1 MSARRTL
8 AVSRRTAL
16 QLWNDRRTL
25 ALLLGVPLA
34 LLVLMRLIYDDQI
47 ATFNRIGPL
56 LMGLFPFTMM
66 FLVTS
71 ITMQRERNNGT
82 LERLMASP
90 LGKGDLIAGYA
101 FTFTTVALLQVSLVA
116 LLAFGILDIPNRGS
130 LPLAVALTMLEAAL
144 GVALGLLASAFART
158 EFQAVEFMPLV
169 VLPQFL
175 LAGLIVPTSRLPG
188 YLEAVADALPL
199 KYAFDGLTRITHNG
213 DGLGTAAVLGD
224 FAFVAGVTVAAVA
237 AAALTLRRATE

>member
-1 MSARRTL
+1 MSAAATLAVARRT
-8 AVSRRTAL
+8 AM
-16 QLWNDRRTL
+16 QLWNDKRTL
-25 ALLLGVPLA
+25 VLLFGVPLA

-47 ATFNRIGPL
+47 ETFNRIAPL

-90 LGKGDLIAGYA
+90 MGKGDLIAGYA
-101 FTFTTVALLQVSLVA
+101 FTFTAVALVQVTLVA
-116 LLAFGILDIPNRGS
+116 VLTFGVLDIPNRGS
-130 LPLAVALTMLEAAL
+130 IQLAVALTGLEAAL

-175 LAGLIVPTSRLPG
+175 LAGLLVPTSRLPG

-199 KYAFDGLTRITHNG
+199 KYAFDGLTRITQEG
-213 DGLGTAAVLGD
+213 DGIANGAVLGD
-224 FAFVAGVTVAAVA
+224 FAFVLGAGVFAVA
-237 AAALTLRRATE
+237 GAALTLRRSTA